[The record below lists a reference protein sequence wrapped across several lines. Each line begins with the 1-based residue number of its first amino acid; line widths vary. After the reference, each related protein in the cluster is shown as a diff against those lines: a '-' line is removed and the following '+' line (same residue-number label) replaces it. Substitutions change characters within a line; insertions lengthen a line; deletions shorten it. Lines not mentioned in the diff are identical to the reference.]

1 MLRFSGVNSVKT
13 LLSLCCNLFGCNIVT
28 VTLIGLVCLA
38 SLGVSYSMPEHCM
51 ACVPR

>member
-13 LLSLCCNLFGCNIVT
+13 LLSLCCNWFGL
-28 VTLIGLVCLA
+28 TLIGLVCLA